1 MNKKTTDIT
10 GQDALL
16 REYELVGER
25 KQEPRYYRI
34 QTELAT
40 HSSKGSVKSVD
51 SYQELLKVE
60 PGNRSAGEP
69 DRFTCA
75 RFYVQLGDDPKV
87 TIPSLEDFSYEVNK
101 ESLDEFEL
109 DEKGQQ
115 FGVPED
121 KFEDLADQT
130 GAKLSIDARYQ
141 VYSAF
146 FYYHAFTSYAEATSD
161 GNGVQHLKEVGDK
174 VVHEA
179 AFYESPL
186 PGKLARE
193 GSYWKNGEVTLEFK
207 GLRKIDGQAC
217 AILGLDSGVC
227 PWSMP
232 MTYMPIFNLKTTGV
246 SHYIGDICLDLNS
259 YWVRKLELVLF
270 EITTTTM
277 WGIPVDK
284 SIPHTRLT
292 IQAIRKDEFEQA

>member
-1 MNKKTTDIT
+1 MNTKMTDISSP
-10 GQDALL
+10 DALL
-16 REYELVGER
+16 REYDLVGER
-25 KQEPRYYRI
+25 KQEPQYYRI
-34 QTELAT
+34 QTALAT
-40 HSSKGSVKSVD
+40 HSSKGTLKSVD
-51 SYQELLKVE
+51 TYREFLKVE

-75 RFYVQLGDDPKV
+75 RFYVQCGDNPEV

-101 ESLDEFEL
+101 ELLDKFDL
-109 DEKGQQ
+109 DDKGQQ

-121 KFEDLADQT
+121 RFEDLADDT
-130 GAKLSIDARYQ
+130 GAKLSFDARYQ

-146 FYYHAFTSYAEATSD
+146 FYYHAFTNYAEPTSD
-161 GNGVQHLKEVGDK
+161 GNGVQQLKKVGDK
-174 VVHEA
+174 VVHA
-179 AFYESPL
+179 TAFVESPL
-186 PGKLARE
+186 PGKLAKAD
-193 GSYWKNGEVTLEFK
+193 SYWKNGEVTLEFK
-207 GLRKIDGQAC
+207 GLRNIDSRTC
-217 AILGLDSGVC
+217 AILGFDSGVC

-246 SHYIGDICLDLNS
+246 SHYLGDIFLDLHS
-259 YWVRKLELVLF
+259 YWVRKLEMVLF

-292 IQAIRKDEFEQA
+292 IQAITKDELEQA

>member
-1 MNKKTTDIT
+1 MNTNVTAIS
-10 GQDALL
+10 GLDALL
-16 REYELVGER
+16 REYDLVGER
-25 KQEPRYYRI
+25 KQEPQYYKI
-34 QTELAT
+34 QTALAT
-40 HSSKGSVKSVD
+40 YSSKGTLKSVD
-51 SYQELLKVE
+51 TYREFLKVE
-60 PGNRSAGEP
+60 PGNHSAGEP

-75 RFYVQLGDDPKV
+75 RFYVQRGDDPEV
-87 TIPSLEDFSYEVNK
+87 TIPSLEGFSYKVNK
-101 ESLDEFEL
+101 ELLDEFEL

-121 KFEDLADQT
+121 RFEDLADQT
-130 GAKLSIDARYQ
+130 GAKLSIDASYQ

-146 FYYHAFTSYAEATSD
+146 FYYHAFTSYAEPTSD
-161 GNGVQHLKEVGDK
+161 GNSVQQLKEVGDK

-186 PGKLARE
+186 PGKLARA

-207 GLRKIDGQAC
+207 GLRKVDGQAC

-232 MTYMPIFNLKTTGV
+232 MAYMPIFNLKTTGV
-246 SHYIGDICLDLNS
+246 SHYMGDICLDLNS

-270 EITTTTM
+270 ELTSTTM

-284 SIPHTRLT
+284 SIPHTLLT
-292 IQAIRKDEFEQA
+292 IRAIEKDEFD